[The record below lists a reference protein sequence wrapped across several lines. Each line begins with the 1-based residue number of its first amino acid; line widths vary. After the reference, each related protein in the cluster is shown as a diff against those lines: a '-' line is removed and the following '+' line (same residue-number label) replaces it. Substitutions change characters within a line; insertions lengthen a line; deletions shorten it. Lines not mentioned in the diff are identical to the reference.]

1 MYRNRHRRQILSPS
15 NKDETNIKNLT
26 KKDILKKT
34 KEQQPQQPL
43 NTVNQALSDVIK
55 DQFNE
60 EINKNKNKNNTVNK
74 DDKKVE
80 NHVENQNIPNKLIK
94 EKNAKLK
101 LYDNSKEE
109 RHSMLVEWNIEK
121 LDKYDRIA
129 IYQHQRFHDTHY
141 LQIFNVKENTGKYVF
156 KNLVDGF
163 YDVRLLNWNTRYQ
176 NIPIVECCLG
186 QRVNIKAEIPKNIYP
201 PVLKV
206 YIPNKLITSK
216 NDYVA
221 VYNKSEHSNEFSKS
235 LMVRYMDK
243 AKYINDNDINENGIK
258 FVQFEL
264 KNMIGDYIIKYF
276 HYNSTSMLHGN
287 VYSGICNISVKNYN
301 NLEVKVDRKN
311 KSIRVNWRIYTIE
324 PNNSQWIGI
333 CDEKNKLKHYEYV
346 CYHKYDNESKMQG
359 TVLIENNKFTE
370 EFFDNKIDN
379 NKDEKKEE
387 MEKSIEEEK
396 IDENAEKT
404 WKVKFYNK
412 GMIMNY
418 KVMEIPLNK

>member
-1 MYRNRHRRQILSPS
+1 
-15 NKDETNIKNLT
+15 
-26 KKDILKKT
+26 
-34 KEQQPQQPL
+34 
-43 NTVNQALSDVIK
+43 
-55 DQFNE
+55 
-60 EINKNKNKNNTVNK
+60 
-74 DDKKVE
+74 
-80 NHVENQNIPNKLIK
+80 
-94 EKNAKLK
+94 
-101 LYDNSKEE
+101 
-109 RHSMLVEWNIEK
+109 
-121 LDKYDRIA
+121 
-129 IYQHQRFHDTHY
+129 
-141 LQIFNVKENTGKYVF
+141 
-156 KNLVDGF
+156 
-163 YDVRLLNWNTRYQ
+163 
-176 NIPIVECCLG
+176 
-186 QRVNIKAEIPKNIYP
+186 
-201 PVLKV
+201 
-206 YIPNKLITSK
+206 
-216 NDYVA
+216 
-221 VYNKSEHSNEFSKS
+221 
-235 LMVRYMDK
+235 MDK